1 MSFAQPFSTSRTTH
15 LCERDADYSSVHQI
29 RDGARRSQTRHGA
42 RTANFLLRSSSF
54 LWFVDVSALSPTNE
68 PAATGF
74 RRDRYRSSFTSFT
87 GEAVK
92 GGDAF
97 NWPVGSPLRRPAVAW
112 CIRLPRESKYASAG
126 RSRAS
131 YAESAHARCGHLAAA
146 TVASLFPLRDE
157 DEMVDAS
164 CTGTLSATSMWR

>member
-1 MSFAQPFSTSRTTH
+1 MRPRTTH
-15 LCERDADYSSVHQI
+15 ICERDVRISVLHSVCQI
-29 RDGARRSQTRHGA
+29 RDGARRSQTSHGA
-42 RTANFLLRSSSF
+42 RTASLCLFLIRPSSF

-74 RRDRYRSSFTSFT
+74 CRDRYRSSFTSFT

-97 NWPVGSPLRRPAVAW
+97 EWPIGSPLRRPAVAW
-112 CIRLPRESKYASAG
+112 CIHLPRESKYASAG

-131 YAESAHARCGHLAAA
+131 HAGSAHARSSHLAAA

-164 CTGTLSATSMWR
+164 CAGTLSAMDLL

>member
-1 MSFAQPFSTSRTTH
+1 MRTRRADFSTTWRVLNQGWGAAKSD
-15 LCERDADYSSVHQI
+15 E
-29 RDGARRSQTRHGA
+29 ARRAHCKLVSFVAPALFFPLVRRCFCALAHERAGCYWLPPG
-42 RTANFLLRSSSF
+42 LL
-54 LWFVDVSALSPTNE
+54 LLLLH
-68 PAATGF
+68 
-74 RRDRYRSSFTSFT
+74 FT

-97 NWPVGSPLRRPAVAW
+97 DRPIESPLRRPAVAW

-126 RSRAS
+126 RSRAPHAGS
-131 YAESAHARCGHLAAA
+131 VHARSGHLAAA

-164 CTGTLSATSMWR
+164 CAGTLSVTDLLRVVLLISMWR